1 MNSKNKTKNP
11 ASCCTD
17 FSCRLHP
24 FSPLKSDQKM
34 KITNNLRYRKIF
46 TLFSALVLIFG
57 ASATGNTGTFEEWID
72 QFDLDENEQDPK
84 RNPSGDGI
92 SNLLK
97 YALNLDPNIAAR
109 KALPKPEI
117 IDDRLR
123 LTIDKNPDAADLKY
137 HLEGSSD
144 LENWSRDDI
153 SISEEKDAI
162 IATDEA
168 AEPNDSR
175 FLRLRVSMSGDN
187 DNNDEGCE
195 DCYIH
200 LFDGDD
206 FTD

>member
-72 QFDLDENEQDPK
+72 QFDLD
-84 RNPSGDGI
+84 
-92 SNLLK
+92 
-97 YALNLDPNIAAR
+97 PNIAAR

-153 SISEEKDAI
+153 SVSEEKDAI